1 MASGSLN
8 VAGRTEAEEQR
19 DTLFHPDSMICR
31 VDREAVVT
39 LAGSCAILMQ
49 LAHPQVAAG
58 VRDHSRF
65 AEDTTGRLRRTLDLT
80 MTIVFGPRAA
90 ALQAVRVINARHRT
104 ITGPGY
110 SALDPDLLLWVHA
123 TLVYSALEGY
133 AAFVQPLDRAE
144 RDAYYQDTKQVGVLL
159 GIPWES
165 YPDDIDGFDA
175 YLWDMIDRGAVRVGD
190 DARRMGRFVLA
201 PRISGVPAI
210 VFAPLRAITAALLP
224 APLRNG
230 YGLELGPAQ
239 RATFAACTLALP
251 RLVRVMPKRIR
262 WSVASRTG

>member
-1 MASGSLN
+1 
-8 VAGRTEAEEQR
+8 
-19 DTLFHPDSMICR
+19 MICR

-80 MTIVFGPRAA
+80 MTIVFGTRTA
-90 ALQAVRVINARHRT
+90 ALQAIRVINARHRT

-110 SALDPDLLLWVHA
+110 SALDPELLLWVHA

-133 AAFVQPLDRAE
+133 SAFVQPLDRAE

-159 GIPWES
+159 GIPWER

-201 PRISGVPAI
+201 PRIRGVPGV

-224 APLRNG
+224 APIRHG

-239 RATFAACTLALP
+239 RATFAAGKLALP
-251 RLVRVMPKRIR
+251 RLVRVTPKRIR